1 MVQLSSARVEADA
14 NLCIECQ
21 VWKLCFSDM
30 ATISHCKLGLTIY
43 ADADED
49 AGDDC
54 DVKTDGDDDDGDN
67 DEDGGDGDDDD
78 MC

>member
-14 NLCIECQ
+14 NLGIERQCR
-21 VWKLCFSDM
+21 KYCFSEEM
-30 ATISHCKLGLTIY
+30 SLSHCRTGLTKY
-43 ADADED
+43 ADADEV

-67 DEDGGDGDDDD
+67 DEDGGDGDDADV
-78 MC
+78 C